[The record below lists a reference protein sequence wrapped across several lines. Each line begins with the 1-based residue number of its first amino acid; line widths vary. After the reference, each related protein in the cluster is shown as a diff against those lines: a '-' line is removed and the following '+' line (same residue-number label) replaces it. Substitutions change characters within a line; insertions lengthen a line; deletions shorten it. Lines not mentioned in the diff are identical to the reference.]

1 MSILANRV
9 HRQSTAA
16 QSARWSV
23 AVSFIATMGVAWT
36 VQWFLEL
43 SRLFSLKAILIFG
56 LGAMLIVAFAEK
68 YLASDSF
75 GSANRV
81 TLARGAM
88 TALLLALIGED
99 ATSAGAWFAVI
110 LASLVVTMDG
120 VDGWL
125 ARRRGDTSV
134 FGARFDMETDA
145 FLIFGTAAL
154 VWQYGKAGP
163 WILAAGLMRYVF
175 VASSYLLPWMRRTL
189 PRSRRRQ
196 TICVVQALS
205 LTVCLAPP
213 LLPPISDVVALA
225 GLALLSSSFAV
236 DVAWLVRGARRPSP
250 E

>member
-1 MSILANRV
+1 M
-9 HRQSTAA
+9 
-16 QSARWSV
+16 
-23 AVSFIATMGVAWT
+23 SFIATTGVAWT

-43 SRLFSLKAILIFG
+43 SSLFLLKAILIFG
-56 LGAMLIVAFAEK
+56 FGATLIVALAEK

-88 TALLLALIGED
+88 IALLLALIGESP
-99 ATSAGAWFAVI
+99 TSAGAWFAVI
-110 LASLVVTMDG
+110 VASLVVTMDG

-125 ARRRGDTSV
+125 ARSRGDTSD

-145 FLIFGTAAL
+145 LLIFGTATLA
-154 VWQYGKAGP
+154 WQYGKAGP

-175 VASSYLLPWMRRTL
+175 VASSYLLPWMKRTL

-196 TICVVQALS
+196 TICVVNALS

-213 LLPPISDVVALA
+213 LLPPLSDVVALA
-225 GLALLSSSFAV
+225 GLALLTSSFAI
-236 DVAWLVRGARRPSP
+236 DIAWLARGARRPSP

>member
-16 QSARWSV
+16 QNARWSV
-23 AVSFIATMGVAWT
+23 VVSFIATMGAAWT
-36 VQWFLEL
+36 LQWFLEL
-43 SRLFSLKAILIFG
+43 SQLFPLKSMLIFG
-56 LGAMLIVAFAEK
+56 FGATVIVALAEK
-68 YLASDSF
+68 YLVSESF

-88 TALLLALIGED
+88 TALLLALIGESS
-99 ATSAGAWFAVI
+99 TSAGAWFAVI

-120 VDGWL
+120 VDGWF
-125 ARRRGDTSV
+125 ARSRGDTSE
-134 FGARFDMETDA
+134 FGARFDMEIDA
-145 FLIFGTAAL
+145 LLIFGAAAL

-163 WILAAGLMRYVF
+163 WVLAAGLMRYVF
-175 VASSYLLPWMRRTL
+175 VASSYLLPWMRRKL

-196 TICVVQALS
+196 TICVVGALS

-225 GLALLSSSFAV
+225 GLALLSGSFAI
-236 DVAWLVRGARRPSP
+236 DVAWLARTSGRPSP